1 MKIKIKWKCET
12 GKYTPEA
19 ACEHPGAVR
28 QLALEF
34 ARAGGD
40 VTQTFTYGSTEGN
53 PHLIKILSLDQK
65 PSFIHFSLGMLEG
78 CRFTPEQIN
87 QAACDIA
94 KQVLGPCTPWSFF
107 AVHGF
112 PMICKQCMHIFFSK
126 VAKENGTM
134 VAGGITQTKAYTY
147 QEVAWV
153 FTKSSNFA
161 QILSF
166 SYSWLNWWDIQNK
179 KDS

>member
-1 MKIKIKWKCET
+1 MKIENVNIS

-40 VTQTFTYGSTEGN
+40 VTQTFTYGSTEGD
-53 PHLIKILSLDQK
+53 PHKIEILSLDQN
-65 PSFIHFSLGMLEG
+65 PNFLHFSLGMLEG

-94 KQVLGPCTPWSFF
+94 KQVLGQDIVSKRTTHPLEFF
-107 AVHGF
+107 LRSMAF
-112 PMICKQCMHIFFSK
+112 P
-126 VAKENGTM
+126 
-134 VAGGITQTKAYTY
+134 
-147 QEVAWV
+147 
-153 FTKSSNFA
+153 
-161 QILSF
+161 
-166 SYSWLNWWDIQNK
+166 
-179 KDS
+179 

>member
-1 MKIKIKWKCET
+1 MKIENVNIS

-40 VTQTFTYGSTEGN
+40 VTQTFTYGSTEGD
-53 PHLIKILSLDQK
+53 PHKIEILSLDQN
-65 PSFIHFSLGMLEG
+65 PNFLHFSLGMLEG

-147 QEVAWV
+147 QEVA
-153 FTKSSNFA
+153 
-161 QILSF
+161 
-166 SYSWLNWWDIQNK
+166 
-179 KDS
+179 

>member
-1 MKIKIKWKCET
+1 MS

-53 PHLIKILSLDQK
+53 PHTIKILSLDQK
-65 PSFIHFSLGMLEG
+65 PNFLYFSLGMLEG

-94 KQVLGPCTPWSFF
+94 KQVLGQDIVSERTFF
-107 AVHGF
+107 FG
-112 PMICKQCMHIFFSK
+112 
-126 VAKENGTM
+126 
-134 VAGGITQTKAYTY
+134 
-147 QEVAWV
+147 
-153 FTKSSNFA
+153 
-161 QILSF
+161 
-166 SYSWLNWWDIQNK
+166 K
-179 KDS
+179 KRS